1 LIHDSAAKFDEAGD
15 KYQFPGACT
24 LAVADMMAWMKSAY
38 PGIAVER
45 KTMYLVVWDR
55 TKQAVCV
62 DSDTMFRFPKESFS
76 PKKYKIRVSK
86 MYELSSSHAM
96 WDMSRDMAGFETV
109 AGFSHDVASIGD
121 EKFVDWG
128 WNQFIIP
135 VGFELRLVDASV
147 M

>member
-1 LIHDSAAKFDEAGD
+1 LIHDSAKFVEAGD

-62 DSDTMFRFPKESFS
+62 
-76 PKKYKIRVSK
+76 
-86 MYELSSSHAM
+86 
-96 WDMSRDMAGFETV
+96 
-109 AGFSHDVASIGD
+109 
-121 EKFVDWG
+121 
-128 WNQFIIP
+128 
-135 VGFELRLVDASV
+135 
-147 M
+147 

>member
-1 LIHDSAAKFDEAGD
+1 MDVDEIGLSWHRCGAEDHVPCGVGPDKAG
-15 KYQFPGACT
+15 C
-24 LAVADMMAWMKSAY
+24 
-38 PGIAVER
+38 
-45 KTMYLVVWDR
+45 DR
-55 TKQAVCV
+55 TPCSGSKGIHP
-62 DSDTMFRFPKESFS
+62 R
-76 PKKYKIRVSK
+76 KYKIRVSK

-109 AGFSHDVASIGD
+109 AGFSHDVASIGN
-121 EKFVDWG
+121 EKFLDWG